1 VAIKKYDKYM
11 PEKKANSKAD
21 EKTREETYQQFRKLY
36 EHFLYDLY
44 RLQEDATHNHVIE
57 DIDEF
62 QLEKYGL
69 KKSIKMALNKNKH
82 LLESYLDSSDE
93 DEDEDDDDSEE
104 EEEEEKKTNPCHRIA
119 SLCSSS
125 ILLTKSTF
133 LCSNVPSVIANPFKA
148 EIARQL

>member
-1 VAIKKYDKYM
+1 M

-21 EKTREETYQQFRKLY
+21 EKTRGETYQQFRKLY

-44 RLQEDATHNHVIE
+44 RFQEDSTHNHVIE

-69 KKSIKMALNKNKH
+69 KKSIKMAMNKNRH

-104 EEEEEKKTNPCHRIA
+104 EEKDQPMEQNRIP
-119 SLCSSS
+119 L
-125 ILLTKSTF
+125 
-133 LCSNVPSVIANPFKA
+133 V
-148 EIARQL
+148 